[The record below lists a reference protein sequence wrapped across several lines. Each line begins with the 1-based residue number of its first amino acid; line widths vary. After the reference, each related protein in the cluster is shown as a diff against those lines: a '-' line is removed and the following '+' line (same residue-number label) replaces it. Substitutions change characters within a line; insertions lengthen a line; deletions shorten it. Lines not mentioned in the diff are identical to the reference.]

1 MFKVN
6 YIDFVT
12 SQYGHNA
19 FMLKSK
25 DERKFNNKIV
35 YKVEYQN
42 LSNEETIEFY
52 TYDKNK
58 IVTGGTIDT
67 LNAHYKWYLYQLN

>member
-1 MFKVN
+1 MFKVD
-6 YIDFVT
+6 YIDFVI
-12 SQYGHNA
+12 SQYGYNA

-42 LSNEETIEFY
+42 LSNEETIEFH
-52 TYDKNK
+52 TFDKNK

-67 LNAHYKWYLYQLN
+67 LNANYQ

>member
-67 LNAHYKWYLYQLN
+67 LNANYK

>member
-1 MFKVN
+1 
-6 YIDFVT
+6 
-12 SQYGHNA
+12 
-19 FMLKSK
+19 MLKSK

-67 LNAHYKWYLYQLN
+67 LNAHYK